1 MVFWHRGFSDTLA
14 KANDMITEN
23 EDRNPKSRASGILLS
38 PALQRRN
45 IILYAI
51 GFGMNYLA
59 APVLYV
65 GTTQAALCDRL
76 GADARTAN
84 LPGSL
89 YFAMTAMPVLLA
101 WLSPKVAHLKRNLSF
116 CFALM
121 GGMLLCVAF
130 SLASDLPD
138 KVKIGVVILQA
149 VVSGAVMTSTF
160 GLLWEALARGTDES
174 LRGKALGLAFG
185 AGPLLAVLG
194 SFLQTFLLGGDLF
207 GWKFDGIGYPLGFV
221 ILFGICG
228 PIMLVS
234 AVCSLYFVIPPV
246 ERELERDPVYTVVG
260 LLIGLPSM
268 CLSIGLLQLGESGF
282 GTWLTSCG
290 YAVGFL
296 SLISFI
302 YHYRSLL
309 SQRVLLI
316 ATLVTILI
324 YCGNVIPSNMNL
336 YAREALGDDPA
347 RFAGVQNMLRFGFKV
362 VAGLTLGWLLTK
374 THPKGGIIATGA
386 IFFLGQIWAM
396 CVTGP
401 WYLLASGL
409 HGAGELIGVYAPNYI
424 VSASSKNDL
433 RRNMAFVTM
442 LMVPAAPAGYLYGAI
457 VEHVKSKG
465 WSLWGMNG
473 AALGFRI
480 SFAVCA
486 TLILAGIILA
496 LVALPRRPR
505 PQE

>member
-1 MVFWHRGFSDTLA
+1 MSADSTTDTA
-14 KANDMITEN
+14 TGGC
-23 EDRNPKSRASGILLS
+23 PLS
-38 PALQRRN
+38 PAEQRRN

-76 GADARTAN
+76 GANARTAN

-101 WLSPKVAHLKRNLSF
+101 WLSPKVTHLKRNLSV
-116 CFALM
+116 CFTIM
-121 GGMLLCVAF
+121 GVMLVCVAI
-130 SLASDLPD
+130 SLAMDLSN
-138 KVKIGVVILQA
+138 KVKIGMVIAQA

-185 AGPLLAVLG
+185 VGPLLAVLG
-194 SFLQTFLLGGDLF
+194 SFLQTYLLGGDLF
-207 GWKFDGIGYPLGFV
+207 GLHFPGIGYPTGFV

-234 AVCSLYFVIPPV
+234 AIASRFFIVPPV
-246 ERELERDPVYTVVG
+246 EQEVEREPVSSVTG
-260 LLIGLPSM
+260 LLIGLPTM
-268 CLSIGLLQLGESGF
+268 CLSIALLQLSDSGYSKA
-282 GTWLTSCG
+282 LAPIA
-290 YAVGFL
+290 YAVGIV
-296 SLISFI
+296 SAAAFI

-347 RFAGVQNMLRFGFKV
+347 KFAGVQNMLRFGFKV
-362 VAGLTLGWLLTK
+362 VAGLLLGWLLTK
-374 THPKGGIIATGA
+374 THPKGGILATGT
-386 IFFLGQIWAM
+386 IFLCSQIWAI

-424 VSASSKNDL
+424 VSASRKNDL

-442 LMVPAAPAGYLYGAI
+442 LMVPAAPAGFLYGTI
-457 VEHVKSKG
+457 VEHVKSQG
-465 WSLWGMNG
+465 WRLAGMNSET
-473 AALGFRI
+473 LGFRI

-486 TLILAGIILA
+486 VLILSGILLA
-496 LVALPRRPR
+496 AIALPRRPK
-505 PQE
+505 PQD